1 MNLAEGG
8 EVDEMDVS
16 PCNPLFD
23 LRLDTQVL
31 SKTVNC
37 STEEFKDFKGR

>member
-1 MNLAEGG
+1 MILMEGG

-31 SKTVNC
+31 SKTLNC
-37 STEEFKDFKGR
+37 SSKG